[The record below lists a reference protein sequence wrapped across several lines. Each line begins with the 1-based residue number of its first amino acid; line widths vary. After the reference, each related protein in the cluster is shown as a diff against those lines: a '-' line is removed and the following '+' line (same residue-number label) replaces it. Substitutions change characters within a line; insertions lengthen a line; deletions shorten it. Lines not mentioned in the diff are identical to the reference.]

1 MVSLVIFKQK
11 PDADCYF
18 GGSASAASVASVAS
32 VASATSLASLALL
45 RTLPYRKVELK
56 VDCDSG

>member
-11 PDADCYF
+11 LDADFYF
-18 GGSASAASVASVAS
+18 GGSASAAS

>member
-18 GGSASAASVASVAS
+18 GGSASAASVAS